1 MTSSDRACIKMNSIS
16 HSGFLVVCLSAC
28 VLSCSK
34 PPGSTSDPIPGPSKP
49 ISLRDADNNIV
60 MSGTVP
66 PGYRGIALPVPSW
79 QAQFISPGNRIDV
92 IATLAKDHPG
102 RPKEDF
108 ARTVLQNALVLD
120 VRKPLRDGEPSAI
133 ELALNPKEAQHLALA
148 ISEGGISV
156 ALRSDEDAEMHPMD
170 MTSCKK
176 LFR

>member
-1 MTSSDRACIKMNSIS
+1 MNSIS
-16 HSGFLVVCLSAC
+16 HNRLLVLCLSAC

-34 PPGSTSDPIPGPSKP
+34 PPESKSDAVPGPAKP
-49 ISLRDADNNIV
+49 ISLREADKNIV
-60 MSGTVP
+60 MTGAVP

-92 IATLAKDHPG
+92 IATLAKEHPG

-108 ARTVLQNALVLD
+108 ARTILQNVLVLD

-133 ELALNPKEAQHLALA
+133 ELALNPNEAQFLALA
-148 ISEGGISV
+148 ISDGRISV

-170 MTSCKK
+170 MTGCRK